1 MEIFKMHHLR
11 VGYHVRVA
19 TIALEAIV
27 GGNGHM
33 LTKLEHPIKKGASQ
47 YVVDNSNLSL
57 LLTSWASFDDEPL
70 DSS

>member
-1 MEIFKMHHLR
+1 
-11 VGYHVRVA
+11 VA

-27 GGNGHM
+27 GGNGHI
-33 LTKLEHPIKKGASQ
+33 LTKLERPIKKVASQ